1 LAPFQRWRSD
11 AVPVFLASY
20 WECAGRVEFR
30 KRKELIVTLEKN
42 FKNTLSPESLIKFFE
57 IIISQ

>member
-1 LAPFQRWRSD
+1 
-11 AVPVFLASY
+11 
-20 WECAGRVEFR
+20 VEFR